1 MKYITLMIDDLGV
14 AGMKKSFYQLC
25 KKIPRKISFFIALL
39 MTLIVITTTVV
50 WANNHTVVVEASVL
64 NVRTGPGLSYDVMT
78 QVMEEETLTVLDEKN
93 EWYKVRLSD
102 DKIGWV
108 ASWLVKNTEVTAAS
122 HSIGIISGT
131 EVNVRQAATTDS
143 LILGTVSKGEELPV
157 LYQEKQWVQI
167 LFEGQVAWVSKDLI
181 QVHSSSE
188 LTHTQDIEETSQEEL
203 KHVIIKGN
211 GTNIRQ
217 GPSIDHQVITTANKG
232 ESFEYLESDGDWHKI
247 QLPNK
252 ETGYI
257 AAWTV
262 DLSSHSV
269 NETNVRIPVTS
280 LAEATIVIDAGHGGH
295 DPGAVNNHL
304 VEKELTMKTA
314 RMLADK
320 LKAFGTNVIL
330 TRDEDVAVSLN
341 DRVYMGHSINADAF
355 ISIHYDAIETANSV
369 SGTTTYYFSE
379 NEKELAEKIND
390 QLHLNGPLNNNGV
403 RKGNYFVLREN
414 HQPSILLEL
423 GYINSTQD
431 QRHIQTNH
439 YRSIVTDSIIKG
451 LVEYFRK

>member
-1 MKYITLMIDDLGV
+1 MIVDLGV
-14 AGMKKSFYQLC
+14 AGMKKSFYQLF

-143 LILGTVSKGEELPV
+143 LILGTVTKGEELPV

-211 GTNIRQ
+211 
-217 GPSIDHQVITTANKG
+217 
-232 ESFEYLESDGDWHKI
+232 
-247 QLPNK
+247 
-252 ETGYI
+252 
-257 AAWTV
+257 
-262 DLSSHSV
+262 
-269 NETNVRIPVTS
+269 
-280 LAEATIVIDAGHGGH
+280 
-295 DPGAVNNHL
+295 
-304 VEKELTMKTA
+304 
-314 RMLADK
+314 
-320 LKAFGTNVIL
+320 
-330 TRDEDVAVSLN
+330 
-341 DRVYMGHSINADAF
+341 
-355 ISIHYDAIETANSV
+355 
-369 SGTTTYYFSE
+369 
-379 NEKELAEKIND
+379 
-390 QLHLNGPLNNNGV
+390 
-403 RKGNYFVLREN
+403 
-414 HQPSILLEL
+414 
-423 GYINSTQD
+423 
-431 QRHIQTNH
+431 
-439 YRSIVTDSIIKG
+439 
-451 LVEYFRK
+451 